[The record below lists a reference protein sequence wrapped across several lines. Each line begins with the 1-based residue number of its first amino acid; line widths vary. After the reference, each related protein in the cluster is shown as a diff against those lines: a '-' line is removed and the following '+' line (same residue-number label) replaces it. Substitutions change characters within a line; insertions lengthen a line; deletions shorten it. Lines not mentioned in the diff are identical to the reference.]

1 MMVSHGAYDLTIEPL
16 SSLWNFT
23 SDEHVIPAEDDIT
36 AAAERVNWKNVKL
49 DGNTLT
55 FLSPDTTID
64 LGSIAKGYIADRMK
78 DYLTESGV
86 ESASSTWAATYS
98 VSVNAQ
104 TTSRSAS
111 GCRNRLPTMQRS
123 LPI

>member
-1 MMVSHGAYDLTIEPL
+1 MAAMISEGLHYSEVSHGAYDLTIEPL

-55 FLSPDTTID
+55 FLSRT
-64 LGSIAKGYIADRMK
+64 RR
-78 DYLTESGV
+78 LT
-86 ESASSTWAATYS
+86 SAPSPRAT
-98 VSVNAQ
+98 
-104 TTSRSAS
+104 
-111 GCRNRLPTMQRS
+111 LPTA
-123 LPI
+123 